1 MPPTRIDAA
10 GLDALGKKELVEA
23 LHAIAPLSFLQENKV
38 SGNPAAVGKKANKDK
53 LVELYNT
60 CFDKGLFQSEE
71 DSAAEKLAQDLAR
84 ATKLEEDKK
93 EKEAAGTSDVVEEK
107 KCHVLITKKNP
118 QGVKAKKGDKCKVTY
133 VGKLE
138 DGTVF
143 DQQIGKNG
151 LVFKVGSNQVIRGW
165 DEGMLEIGT
174 GESATITIQPEWG
187 YGYPGKPEANIPRN
201 AVLIFDITLV
211 MILA

>member
-38 SGNPAAVGKKANKDK
+38 SGNPAAVGKKANK
-53 LVELYNT
+53 
-60 CFDKGLFQSEE
+60 EE